1 MQLFAII
8 LAVAALVCF
17 IIGTTAIG
25 APHAPRLA
33 CAGLACA
40 TLALLLTRGLP
51 A

>member
-1 MQLFAII
+1 MQIFAII
-8 LAVAALVCF
+8 LAVAALVLF
-17 IIGTTAIG
+17 VIGTTAVG